1 MKKKTVLIIFIV
13 NMLVAA
19 LAIGGFKIWHRMNDY
34 DWVLEANWHLTLP
47 KEAKCHEIFEQN
59 DEPSFH
65 GDGFR
70 YHVFSYQDE
79 ATIETWLPWK
89 EEEGTT
95 KFHGLYAQS
104 AEAWL
109 DAIFVPAEQRPRYEG
124 SVYWYEKQDDNSEIL
139 VIWNRDEQLLYIVE
153 SFL

>member
-1 MKKKTVLIIFIV
+1 MKKETARIILIVSLLI
-13 NMLVAA
+13 AA
-19 LAIGGFKIWHRMNDY
+19 FAAGGFKIWYSMNDY

-47 KEAKCHEIFEQN
+47 KEAKCHEVFEQN

-79 ATIETWLPWK
+79 EAVKAWLPWQ

-95 KFHGLYAQS
+95 IYHGLYAES
-104 AEAWL
+104 AETWL
-109 DAIFVPAEQRPRYEG
+109 DAIFVLAEQRPRYEG